1 MDDRR
6 PAKTSSS
13 DESLEFFKVYLPSF
27 SSHQLLIPPDFVKQ
41 RKGAVPK
48 KAVLMDTTGRSW
60 PIGIAEVGNKLFIK
74 SGWWDFV
81 INHPLDFADF
91 LIFRYNRDSVFLVK
105 VFGLIFR
112 YNRDSVFLVK
122 VFGKNGCRKEATY
135 RVNRQS
141 AVVKT
146 EELAD
151 EVNEAEQKPRRP
163 IRACK
168 RKFMD
173 LNINRMENHVSHRDS
188 LFKQEQ
194 EFVRE
199 NFSKSSLETHITTK
213 NPHFVSCIFK
223 CSLKVM
229 VCLSH

>member
-1 MDDRR
+1 M
-6 PAKTSSS
+6 
-13 DESLEFFKVYLPSF
+13 
-27 SSHQLLIPPDFVKQ
+27 
-41 RKGAVPK
+41 PK

-74 SGWWDFV
+74 SGWRDFI

-91 LIFRYNRDSVFLVK
+91 
-105 VFGLIFR
+105 LIFR

-151 EVNEAEQKPRRP
+151 EIPETYIVDQLP
-163 IRACK
+163 
-168 RKFMD
+168 FD
-173 LNINRMENHVSHRDS
+173 LSIWLRGEGRG
-188 LFKQEQ
+188 
-194 EFVRE
+194 
-199 NFSKSSLETHITTK
+199 LEL
-213 NPHFVSCIFK
+213 NYWNV
-223 CSLKVM
+223 
-229 VCLSH
+229 